1 MQHAGFSIT
10 FIQRLFDIS
19 SVVEMPGQESC
30 REYLYTN
37 LKDQP
42 IWTSMRFWTAA
53 FFDALQCERATRPV
67 PPRPKSKDQQ
77 ALAIEDKAFQANIV
91 FGLLGYFK
99 I

>member
-1 MQHAGFSIT
+1 
-10 FIQRLFDIS
+10 
-19 SVVEMPGQESC
+19 
-30 REYLYTN
+30 
-37 LKDQP
+37 
-42 IWTSMRFWTAA
+42 MRFWTAA